1 MEIPMCWMWVCV
13 LFNVPLVGCLEI
25 HLSDTL
31 QPGTLL
37 ANLSL
42 GPGWTSKLDRTLSPK
57 FIQSF
62 FQVGRHDGL
71 IRLSRKVQCAH
82 TARNPAPVYF
92 RTVSWTSGD
101 DILTQF
107 NVFVHGQD
115 CFIKYKRKKSSGK
128 PDIHI
133 THLTKL
139 EATSCFPSG
148 KLLLNVTERLPT
160 FTRTIAFSDSVCVGK
175 ELSAVFTRGAL
186 FLAEDV
192 CLERRGQ
199 RAVTLQCALRS
210 SARGG
215 GLSVLL
221 RLTLVKVPQ
230 QLEFVPQSIQKSGTL
245 IRRGKRQAN
254 ASPQFQLP
262 NYQVSIPENEPAGTR
277 VITLKATDPDDGDAG
292 RLEYSMEA
300 LFDSRSNDF
309 FDIDSRTGSITT
321 VQPLDREVKDT
332 HVFKVTVIDN
342 GSPIRSATTYLT
354 VTVSDTND
362 HRPVFEQ
369 TEYRV
374 SIRENVETGFEVMTI
389 RATDGDAPSNANM
402 IYKIVNGDGVNS
414 LFEIDSR
421 NGLVRIRERPDRETR
436 AKYQLIVEANDQGK
450 DPGPRSATA
459 TVKITVEDE
468 NDNYPQF
475 TEKRYVVQI
484 PENVAVNTRVI
495 QVDAKDTDEGNNGKV
510 HFSIISGNV
519 KGQFYIHSPTG
530 VIDIINPLDYEMIR
544 EYNLRIKAQDGGRPP
559 LINGTGM
566 VVVQVVDVNDN
577 APMFV
582 STPFQASVLEN
593 VAVGYSVIHIQAID
607 SDSGENALLEYRLTD
622 TAPGF
627 PFTINNST
635 GWITVSEELDR
646 ETTDFYTFGVEARDH
661 GIPVM
666 SSSASVSITVLD
678 VNDNVPT
685 FTEKVYS
692 LKINEDAVVGTS
704 VLTMTAVDRDI
715 NSVVTYQISSG
726 NTRNRFAITSQ
737 SGGGLIT
744 LALPLDYKQERQYV
758 LTVTASDGTR
768 YDTAQVFIN
777 VTDANTHR
785 PVFQS
790 ANYQITLCEDKP
802 VGSVAVMISATDEDT
817 GENARITYVMEDNVP
832 QFKIDSDTGAITT
845 QMEIDYEDQASYT
858 LAIIARDNGIP
869 QKSDTTYVEIIILDA
884 NDNTP
889 HFLRD
894 RYRGTVF
901 EDAAVF
907 TSVLQISASDRD
919 SGSNSRVSY
928 TFQGGDDGEG
938 DFYIEP
944 YSGIIRTARKL
955 DRENVP
961 VYNLKAYAVD
971 RGVPPLKA
979 SVPVHVVVQD
989 INDNAP
995 VFEKDVLFIDVEENS
1010 PVGSVVAR
1018 ITASDPDEGTNAQIM
1033 YQIVEGNIPE
1043 VFQLNI
1049 FNGDLTALTDLD
1061 YEAKTEYVIVVQ
1073 ATSAPLVS
1081 RATVHVRLLDMNDN
1095 TPVLQD
1101 FEIIFNNYITNKSN
1115 SFPAGIIGKVPAH
1128 DPDVSD
1134 KLRYKFESGNELN
1147 LLLLNEDTGD
1157 LRLSRDLDNDRTLE
1171 APMTISVSDG
1181 LHHVVA
1187 LCTLRVTIITD
1198 DMLTNSITVRLE
1210 NMSQER
1216 FLSPLLSRF
1225 LEGVAAVLSTKRE
1238 AVFVFNIQNDTDVQG
1253 SILNVTFSALQPGG
1267 ASGYGAF
1274 FPSEELQEHI
1284 YLNRTLLRMIS
1295 SQEVLPF
1302 DDNICLRE
1310 PCENYMK
1317 CVSVLKFDS
1326 SPPFIASDTVLFRP
1340 IHPINGLRCRCP
1352 LGFTGDYCETEIDL
1366 CYSGPCK
1373 NNGRCRS
1380 REGGY
1385 TCECMEDFTGE
1396 HCEVNVSSGRCEP
1409 GVCKNGGQ
1417 CVNRLA
1423 GGFMCQCSPGEFEK
1437 PYCEMTTRSF
1447 PGQSFITF
1455 RGLRQRF
1462 HFTVS
1467 FMFATRERSALL
1479 LYNGRFN
1486 EKHDFIA
1493 LEIIDEQVQLTFSG
1507 GETKTT
1513 VFPYI
1518 PGGVSDGQWHSV
1530 QLHYYNKGGGSLVD
1544 STGALR
1550 LPLYTVWLELNQ
1562 KEPNIGRLGIPHGP
1576 SEEKVAVV
1584 AVDDCDISMAIRF
1597 GKQIGNYSCAAQ
1609 GTQTGQK
1616 KSLDLTGPLL
1626 LGGVP
1631 NLPEDFP
1638 VGNRDFVGC
1647 MRNLSIDSK
1656 PIDMASYVA
1665 NNGTEAGCPTK
1676 KNFCMDD
1683 LCQNGGVCVSRW
1695 DTHSCDCPTGYG
1707 GKNCE
1712 QVMPSP
1718 QFFDGQ
1724 ALVSWSETDI
1734 TIAIPWFM
1742 GLMFRTRQPAG
1753 TLMQANA
1760 GAHATINLM
1769 VREQHVRM
1777 EVFRKQQ
1784 LVASLGFP
1792 QVRVN
1797 DGEWHHLLVE
1807 LRSAKDGKDIKYIAY
1822 VSLDY
1827 GMYQKSVELGNDLPG
1842 LKLQTLH
1849 VGGLPGEGNQV
1860 RKGFVGCI
1868 QGVRMGETPTNVA
1881 NVNMAQGLKIRVED
1895 GCDLADPCDSNICP
1909 ENSHCSD
1916 DWSTHTCVCDPG
1928 FFGKEC
1934 VDACQLNPCEHV
1946 STCVRKPSSS
1956 HGYTCECGQNHY
1968 GQYCENKV
1976 EKPCPQGW
1984 WGSPMCGP
1992 CNCDTNRGFHKDCN
2006 KTTGECRC
2014 KENHYRPEGEDT
2026 CYPCECFS
2034 LGSESRTCD
2043 TITGQCPCKG
2053 GVIGRQCNR
2062 CDNPFAEV
2070 TPTGCEVVYEGCPK
2084 AFDADIWWPKTK
2096 FGRPAAMN
2104 CPKGSIGTAIRHCND
2119 EKGWLSPEL
2128 FNCTTVSFSQLKKLN
2143 EDLRR
2148 NSSRMDSEHSKTI
2161 VRLLHSAT
2169 DNIQRYYGNDVKT
2182 AAQLLNH
2189 VLLYESRQEG
2199 FDLTA
2204 MRDAKFNENLVR
2216 AGSAILDPDTKEHWE
2231 QIQKTEGGTANLLR
2245 NFEDYANTL
2254 AQNVR
2259 KTYLKPFT
2267 IVTDNMILTV
2277 DYLDVSDPEKA
2288 TLPRFQDI
2296 HEEYSKDLG
2305 SSVQFPQFNL
2315 RVQGH
2320 RAEPNYEPQSQTDA
2334 PQEEEHTASERRR
2347 RYIEPAA
2354 PLPVAVVIVYKSM
2367 GKLLPESYDPDRRS
2381 LRLPNRPVINTAI
2394 VSATVHSE
2402 GPPLPPLLEPP
2413 ITLEYTL
2420 LETEERTKPVC
2431 VFWNHTVAIG
2441 GTGGWSAKGCEV
2453 LNRNNSHIS
2462 CQCNHMTSFAVLMD
2476 ISKREHG
2483 DVLPMKIVTYTTVS
2497 VSLCLL
2503 LLTFI
2508 LLCLL
2513 RRLHSNLHAI
2523 HRNLIAALFFSE
2535 LVFLL
2540 GINQTDNPFVCMV
2553 IAILLHYFYMC
2564 TFAWMFVE
2572 GLHIYR
2578 MLTELRNINHGHMRF
2593 YYAMGWGI
2601 PAIIT
2606 GLAVGLDPQ
2615 GYGNPDFC
2623 WLSVHDTLIWS
2634 FAGPIFVVVL
2644 VNIVIFILAAKA
2656 SCGRRQKAVEKSG
2669 AIPALRM
2676 AFLLLLFIGATWML
2690 GLMAVNSDVMTFH
2703 YLFAAFSC
2711 LQGVFIFFFHVI
2723 LNKEVMKNLKNVF
2736 TGKKSAPDES
2746 STTRASL
2753 LTRSLNCNTTYTEDG
2768 QLYRSGIGESTV
2780 SLDSTLRSAKSRS
2793 SYLPYTLREESG
2805 QKPSV
2810 SSGTVKGH
2818 TDLDGTL
2825 FHRNGTKGD
2834 DSDSDSE
2841 LSVDEHSSSYAS
2853 SHSSDSEDDDIDV
2866 KPKWNNE
2873 RQPVH
2878 STPKVDSV
2886 SNHVKPYWPAEA
2898 TTASDSEDPGGA
2910 ERLRVETKVN
2920 VELHPENKLNHVG
2933 DRERETFP
2941 ERDTQPAGNARDAA
2955 PSSQPHGNSNQQP
2968 EQRKGIL
2975 KNKISYPPPLNDK
2988 NMKNR
2993 LREKLSDYNTPTITS
3008 PPPNNHHH
3016 TSSPTLPSVN
3026 IMSPSSRPPSPASN
3040 DGGRPGNHDHSSL
3053 VKPPVA
3059 PRPQMATGPAG
3070 LYRETNGGVA
3080 MHLKSG
3086 TVNGGNESD
3095 SEKTQTSL
3103 PL

>member
-1 MEIPMCWMWVCV
+1 MLLRRSFGEVEWDFGRFTSMELPMCWMWVCV
-13 LFNVPLVGCLEI
+13 LFNVPLVGCLEM

-31 QPGTLL
+31 QPGTIL

-42 GPGWTSKLDRTLSPK
+42 GPGWTTKLDRTLSPK

-92 RTVSWTSGD
+92 RTGSWTSGD
-101 DILTQF
+101 VILTQF

-133 THLTKL
+133 THLAQL
-139 EATSCFPSG
+139 EATSCFPAG
-148 KLLLNVTERLPT
+148 KLLLNVTELLPI
-160 FTRTIAFSDSVCVGK
+160 FTRNIAFSDSACVGK
-175 ELSAVFTRGAL
+175 DLSAVFRRGGL
-186 FLAEDV
+186 FLAGDV

-199 RAVTLQCALRS
+199 PEATLQCALRS
-210 SARGG
+210 SAGG
-215 GLSVLL
+215 GLSALL
-221 RLTLVKVPQ
+221 RLTLVRAPQQRGSVPQ
-230 QLEFVPQSIQKSGTL
+230 GMPRKSGKL

-262 NYQVSIPENEPAGTR
+262 NYQVSVPENEPAGTR
-277 VITLKATDPDDGDAG
+277 VITLKATDPDDGEAG

-309 FDIDSRTGSITT
+309 FDIDSQTGSITT
-321 VQPLDREVKDT
+321 VQALDREVKNT
-332 HVFKVTVIDN
+332 HVFKVTVFDN

-414 LFEIDSR
+414 VFEIDPR

-484 PENVAVNTRVI
+484 PENVAVNTKVI
-495 QVDAKDTDEGNNGKV
+495 QVDATDRDEGNNAKV
-510 HFSIISGNV
+510 HYSIISGNV

-593 VAVGYSVIHIQAID
+593 VAIGYSVIHIQAID
-607 SDSGENALLEYRLTD
+607 GDSGENALLEYRLTD
-622 TAPGF
+622 TVPGF

-802 VGSVAVMISATDEDT
+802 VGSIVVMISATDEDT

-832 QFKIDSDTGAITT
+832 QFKIDQDTGAITT
-845 QMEIDYEDQASYT
+845 QMEIDYEDLASYT

-889 HFLRD
+889 QFLRD
-894 RYRGTVF
+894 RYQGTVF
-901 EDAAVF
+901 EDAPVF

-979 SVPVHVVVQD
+979 SVPIHVVVQD

-1033 YQIVEGNIPE
+1033 YQIVEGNNPE

-1061 YEAKTEYVIVVQ
+1061 YEAKTEYVLVVQ

-1095 TPVLQD
+1095 MPVLQD

-1115 SFPAGIIGKVPAH
+1115 SFPSGIIGKVPAH

-1267 ASGYGAF
+1267 APGKGAF
-1274 FPSEELQEHI
+1274 FPSEELQEQI
-1284 YLNRTLLRMIS
+1284 YLNRTLLRYPPS
-1295 SQEVLPF
+1295 LQVLPF

-1385 TCECMEDFTGE
+1385 TCECLEDFTGE
-1396 HCEVNVSSGRCEP
+1396 HCEVNASSGRCEP

-1423 GGFMCQCSPGEFEK
+1423 GGFMCQCTPGEFEK

-1467 FMFATRERSALL
+1467 FTFATRERNALL

-1513 VFPYI
+1513 VSPYI

-1530 QLHYYNKGGGSLVD
+1530 QLHYYNK
-1544 STGALR
+1544 
-1550 LPLYTVWLELNQ
+1550 
-1562 KEPNIGRLGIPHGP
+1562 PNIGRLGIPHGP

-1665 NNGTEAGCPTK
+1665 NNGTEAGCPAK

-1734 TIAIPWFM
+1734 TVAVPWFM

-1769 VREQHVRM
+1769 VRYNTWHNVNNLLSTEMSSSSAYSVIL
-1777 EVFRKQQ
+1777 F
-1784 LVASLGFP
+1784 LGLNFP
-1792 QVRVN
+1792 P
-1797 DGEWHHLLVE
+1797 
-1807 LRSAKDGKDIKYIAY
+1807 
-1822 VSLDY
+1822 
-1827 GMYQKSVELGNDLPG
+1827 QKSVELGNDLPG

-1849 VGGLPGEGNQV
+1849 VGGLPGEGNHV

-1868 QGVRMGETPTNVA
+1868 QGVRMGETSTNVA

-1934 VDACQLNPCEHV
+1934 VDACQLNPCEHI

-1976 EKPCPQGW
+1976 EKPCAQGW
-1984 WGSPMCGP
+1984 WGSPVCGP

-2043 TITGQCPCKG
+2043 AITGQCPCKG

-2104 CPKGSIGTAIRHCND
+2104 CPKGSIGECTAIRHCND

-2128 FNCTTVSFSQLKKLN
+2128 FNCTTVSFSHLKKL
-2143 EDLRR
+2143 DLRR
-2148 NSSRMDSEHSKTI
+2148 NSSRMDGELSKTI
-2161 VRLLHSAT
+2161 VRLLHSST
-2169 DNIQRYYGNDVKT
+2169 NNTQHYYGNDVKT

-2189 VLLYESRQEG
+2189 VLQYESRQAG

-2204 MRDAKFNENLVR
+2204 MRDAEFNENLVR

-2231 QIQKTEGGTANLLR
+2231 QIQKTEGGTAHLLR

-2267 IVTDNMILTV
+2267 IVTDNMSEWRSCGHTLCNAIPPDTRPSPFAS
-2277 DYLDVSDPEKA
+2277 VSSTSCHRPSSDRG
-2288 TLPRFQDI
+2288 LLGLNHFR
-2296 HEEYSKDLG
+2296 SKLFA
-2305 SSVQFPQFNL
+2305 SSSFFYFSCL
-2315 RVQGH
+2315 
-2320 RAEPNYEPQSQTDA
+2320 S
-2334 PQEEEHTASERRR
+2334 
-2347 RYIEPAA
+2347 
-2354 PLPVAVVIVYKSM
+2354 
-2367 GKLLPESYDPDRRS
+2367 
-2381 LRLPNRPVINTAI
+2381 RLPNRPVINTAI

-2402 GPPLPPLLEPP
+2402 GPPLPPILEPP

-2431 VFWNHTVAIG
+2431 VFWNHSIAIG

-2483 DVLPMKIVTYTTVS
+2483 DVLPLKIVTYTTVS
-2497 VSLCLL
+2497 VSLFLL

-2523 HRNLIAALFFSE
+2523 HRNLVAALFFSE

-2644 VNIVIFILAAKA
+2644 VCTLECFQTISTGGEADPCAFSLL
-2656 SCGRRQKAVEKSG
+2656 S
-2669 AIPALRM
+2669 PALRM
-2676 AFLLLLFIGATWML
+2676 AFLLLLLISATWML

-2711 LQGVFIFFFHVI
+2711 LQVTQHLCLTSRQDPHRPFSID
-2723 LNKEVMKNLKNVF
+2723 
-2736 TGKKSAPDES
+2736 TY
-2746 STTRASL
+2746 SL
-2753 LTRSLNCNTTYTEDG
+2753 HC
-2768 QLYRSGIGESTV
+2768 
-2780 SLDSTLRSAKSRS
+2780 
-2793 SYLPYTLREESG
+2793 
-2805 QKPSV
+2805 
-2810 SSGTVKGH
+2810 
-2818 TDLDGTL
+2818 
-2825 FHRNGTKGD
+2825 F
-2834 DSDSDSE
+2834 
-2841 LSVDEHSSSYAS
+2841 
-2853 SHSSDSEDDDIDV
+2853 
-2866 KPKWNNE
+2866 
-2873 RQPVH
+2873 
-2878 STPKVDSV
+2878 
-2886 SNHVKPYWPAEA
+2886 
-2898 TTASDSEDPGGA
+2898 
-2910 ERLRVETKVN
+2910 
-2920 VELHPENKLNHVG
+2920 
-2933 DRERETFP
+2933 
-2941 ERDTQPAGNARDAA
+2941 
-2955 PSSQPHGNSNQQP
+2955 
-2968 EQRKGIL
+2968 
-2975 KNKISYPPPLNDK
+2975 
-2988 NMKNR
+2988 
-2993 LREKLSDYNTPTITS
+2993 
-3008 PPPNNHHH
+3008 
-3016 TSSPTLPSVN
+3016 
-3026 IMSPSSRPPSPASN
+3026 
-3040 DGGRPGNHDHSSL
+3040 
-3053 VKPPVA
+3053 
-3059 PRPQMATGPAG
+3059 
-3070 LYRETNGGVA
+3070 
-3080 MHLKSG
+3080 
-3086 TVNGGNESD
+3086 
-3095 SEKTQTSL
+3095 
-3103 PL
+3103 

>member
-1 MEIPMCWMWVCV
+1 MQLRALPP
-13 LFNVPLVGCLEI
+13 LF
-25 HLSDTL
+25 
-31 QPGTLL
+31 
-37 ANLSL
+37 
-42 GPGWTSKLDRTLSPK
+42 GPPSPPVK
-57 FIQSF
+57 AYQR
-62 FQVGRHDGL
+62 GNTAGL
-71 IRLSRKVQCAH
+71 
-82 TARNPAPVYF
+82 
-92 RTVSWTSGD
+92 W
-101 DILTQF
+101 
-107 NVFVHGQD
+107 
-115 CFIKYKRKKSSGK
+115 KSASEEEE
-128 PDIHI
+128 
-133 THLTKL
+133 
-139 EATSCFPSG
+139 EAEES
-148 KLLLNVTERLPT
+148 
-160 FTRTIAFSDSVCVGK
+160 
-175 ELSAVFTRGAL
+175 RGAIL
-186 FLAEDV
+186 
-192 CLERRGQ
+192 GQ
-199 RAVTLQCALRS
+199 PEVKVRCALRS
-210 SARGG
+210 STGR
-215 GLSVLL
+215 LSVQLS
-221 RLTLVKVPQ
+221 LTLLARALPHHGQK
-230 QLEFVPQSIQKSGTL
+230 KSGKL

-262 NYQVSIPENEPAGTR
+262 NYQVSVPENERAGTR
-277 VITLKATDPDDGDAG
+277 VITLKATDPDDGEAG

-309 FDIDSRTGSITT
+309 FHIDSQTGSITT
-321 VQPLDREVKDT
+321 IQPLDREVKDT
-332 HVFKVTVIDN
+332 HVFKVTVTDN
-342 GSPIRSATTYLT
+342 GTPKRSATSFLT

-362 HRPVFEQ
+362 HSPVFEQ

-374 SIRENVETGFEVMTI
+374 SIRENLEVGCEVMTI

-414 LFEIDSR
+414 VFEIDSR

-436 AKYQLIVEANDQGK
+436 AQYQLIVEANDQGK

-459 TVKITVEDE
+459 TVNISVEDD

-475 TEKRYVVQI
+475 SEKRYVVQV
-484 PENVAVNTRVI
+484 PENVAVNTKVI
-495 QVDAKDTDEGNNGKV
+495 QVEATDKDEGNNGKV
-510 HFSIISGNV
+510 HYSIINGNI

-530 VIDIINPLDYEMIR
+530 VIDVINPLDYEMIR

-582 STPFQASVLEN
+582 STPFQATVLEN
-593 VAVGYSVIHIQAID
+593 VAIGYSVIHIQAID
-607 SDSGENALLEYRLTD
+607 GDSGENARLAYRLTD
-622 TAPGF
+622 TTPGF

-635 GWITVSEELDR
+635 GWITVNEELDR

-704 VLTMTAVDRDI
+704 VLTVTAVDRDI

-790 ANYQITLCEDKP
+790 ANYQVMLSEEKP
-802 VGSVAVMISATDEDT
+802 VGSTVVVISATDEDT

-832 QFKIDSDTGAITT
+832 QFKIDPDTGSITT

-858 LAIIARDNGIP
+858 LAIVARDNGIP

-884 NDNTP
+884 NDNAP
-889 HFLRD
+889 QFLRD
-894 RYRGTVF
+894 MYQGTVL
-901 EDAAVF
+901 EDAPVY

-919 SGSNSRVSY
+919 AGSNGRLSY

-938 DFYIEP
+938 DFFIEP

-961 VYNLKAYAVD
+961 VYNLKAFAID
-971 RGVPPLKA
+971 KGVPPLKA
-979 SVPVHVVVQD
+979 AVSIHVIVQD

-995 VFEKDVLFIDVEENS
+995 VFEKDELFIDVEENS
-1010 PVGSVVAR
+1010 AVGTVVAR
-1018 ITASDPDEGTNAQIM
+1018 ITAHDPDEGTNAQIM
-1033 YQIVEGNIPE
+1033 YQIVEGNVPE
-1043 VFQLNI
+1043 VFQLDI
-1049 FNGDLTALTDLD
+1049 FNGDLVALTDLD
-1061 YEAKTEYVIVVQ
+1061 YETKTEYVIVVQ

-1081 RATVHVRLLDMNDN
+1081 RATVHIRLVDMNDN
-1095 TPVLQD
+1095 SPVLQN
-1101 FEIIFNNYITNKSN
+1101 FEIIFNNYVTNKSN
-1115 SFPAGIIGKVPAH
+1115 SFPSGIIGKVPAH

-1134 KLRYKFESGNELN
+1134 KLWYKFEFGNELH

-1157 LRLSRDLDNDRTLE
+1157 LRLSRDLDNDRPLE

-1181 LHHVVA
+1181 IHTVEA
-1187 LCTLRVTIITD
+1187 FCTLRVTIITD

-1216 FLSPLLSRF
+1216 FLSPLLTLF
-1225 LEGVAAVLSTKRE
+1225 LDGVAAVLSTKRE

-1253 SILNVTFSALQPGG
+1253 SILNVTFSAMQPGG
-1267 ASGYGAF
+1267 IPGKGTF
-1274 FPSEELQEHI
+1274 FPSEELQEQI
-1284 YLNRTLLRMIS
+1284 YLNRTLLRLIS

-1385 TCECMEDFTGE
+1385 TCECLEDFTGE
-1396 HCEVNVSSGRCEP
+1396 HCELNASSGRCVP
-1409 GVCKNGGQ
+1409 GVCKNGGK

-1423 GGFMCQCSPGEFEK
+1423 GGFMCQCPPGAYEK

-1467 FMFATRERSALL
+1467 FMFATRERNALL

-1493 LEIIDEQVQLTFSG
+1493 LEIINEQIQLTFSG

-1513 VFPYI
+1513 VSPYI
-1518 PGGVSDGQWHSV
+1518 QGGVSDGQWHSV
-1530 QLHYYNKGGGSLVD
+1530 QLHYYNK
-1544 STGALR
+1544 
-1550 LPLYTVWLELNQ
+1550 
-1562 KEPNIGRLGIPHGP
+1562 PNIGRLGIPHGP
-1576 SEEKVAVV
+1576 SGEKVAVV

-1638 VGNRDFVGC
+1638 VRNRDFVGC

-1656 PIDMASYVA
+1656 PIDMASYIA
-1665 NNGTEAGCPTK
+1665 NNGTTEGCPAK
-1676 KNFCMDD
+1676 KNFCTNEV
-1683 LCQNGGVCVSRW
+1683 CQNGGVCVSKW
-1695 DTHSCDCPTGYG
+1695 NTYSCDCPTGYG

-1718 QFFDGQ
+1718 QYFDGK
-1724 ALVSWSETDI
+1724 ALVSWSEPDI
-1734 TIAIPWFM
+1734 TVAVPWYM

-1753 TLMQANA
+1753 TLMQVNI
-1760 GAHATINLM
+1760 GPSSTINLM
-1769 VREQHVRM
+1769 VSQRALLLRE
-1777 EVFRKQQ
+1777 Q
-1784 LVASLGFP
+1784 LVASLSFP

-1807 LRSAKDGKDIKYIAY
+1807 LKSIKDSKDIKYMATL
-1822 VSLDY
+1822 SLDY
-1827 GMYQKSVELGNDLPG
+1827 SMYQQKSVEIGNDLPG

-1849 VGGLPGEGNQV
+1849 VGGLPGVGNRV

-1868 QGVRMGETPTNVA
+1868 QGVRMGETSTNVA

-1895 GCDLADPCDSNICP
+1895 GCDLEDPCDSNICP
-1909 ENSHCSD
+1909 DNSHCSD

-1928 FFGKEC
+1928 YFGKEC
-1934 VDACQLNPCEHV
+1934 VDACHLNPCEHV

-1956 HGYTCECGQNHY
+1956 HGYTCECGQNY
-1968 GQYCENKV
+1968 FGQYCENKV
-1976 EKPCPQGW
+1976 EKPCAQGW
-1984 WGSPMCGP
+1984 WGSPVCGP
-1992 CNCDTNRGFHKDCN
+1992 CDCDTSRGFHRDCN

-2034 LGSESRTCD
+2034 VGSESRTCD
-2043 TITGQCPCKG
+2043 PITGQCLCKG

-2070 TPTGCEVVYEGCPK
+2070 TPVGCEVVYEGCPK
-2084 AFDADIWWPKTK
+2084 AFDAGIWWPKTK

-2104 CPKGSIGTAIRHCND
+2104 CPKGSIGTAIRHCSD

-2128 FNCTTVSFSQLKKLN
+2128 FNCTTVTFSHLKKLN

-2148 NSSRMDSEHSKTI
+2148 NTSRMDSEHSKNI

-2169 DNIQRYYGNDVKT
+2169 NGTPNYYGNDVKT
-2182 AAQLLNH
+2182 AAQLLNQ
-2189 VLLYESRQEG
+2189 VLQYESQQTG

-2204 MRDAKFNENLVR
+2204 MRDAEFNENLVR
-2216 AGSAILDPDTKEHWE
+2216 AGSAILGPETKDHWA
-2231 QIQKTEGGTANLLR
+2231 QIQRTEGGTAHLLR

-2267 IVTDNMILTV
+2267 IVTENMSEWKKRNRAKWTKLKLHSESVTLSFPSSFHLT
-2277 DYLDVSDPEKA
+2277 P
-2288 TLPRFQDI
+2288 
-2296 HEEYSKDLG
+2296 
-2305 SSVQFPQFNL
+2305 
-2315 RVQGH
+2315 
-2320 RAEPNYEPQSQTDA
+2320 AEPPPVPPTQTD
-2334 PQEEEHTASERRR
+2334 PPVGEEHTVSDRRR
-2347 RYIEPAA
+2347 RHLEPAA
-2354 PLPVAVVIVYKSM
+2354 HLPVVVVIVYKSL
-2367 GKLLPESYDPDRRS
+2367 GDLLPERYDPDRRS

-2402 GPPLPPLLEPP
+2402 GPPLPSILDPP
-2413 ITLEYTL
+2413 ITLRYTL

-2431 VFWNHTVAIG
+2431 VFWNHSIPIG
-2441 GTGGWSAKGCEV
+2441 GTGGWSSKGCEV
-2453 LNRNNSHIS
+2453 LNRNNTHIS
-2462 CQCNHMTSFAVLMD
+2462 CQCNHLTSFAVLMD

-2483 DVLPMKIVTYTTVS
+2483 DVLPLKIVTYTTVL
-2497 VSLCLL
+2497 VSLVLL
-2503 LLTFI
+2503 LITFI

-2513 RRLHSNLHAI
+2513 RRLRSNLHAI
-2523 HRNLIAALFFSE
+2523 HRNLVAALFFSE

-2540 GINQTDNPFVCMV
+2540 GINQTDNPFVCTV

-2634 FAGPIFVVVL
+2634 FAGPIFVVV
-2644 VNIVIFILAAKA
+2644 NIVIFILAAKA
-2656 SCGRRQKAVEKSG
+2656 SCGACQDNIFPSLLS
-2669 AIPALRM
+2669 PALRM
-2676 AFLLLLFIGATWML
+2676 AFLLLLLISATWLL

-2703 YLFAAFSC
+2703 YLFAVFSC
-2711 LQGVFIFFFHVI
+2711 LQV
-2723 LNKEVMKNLKNVF
+2723 
-2736 TGKKSAPDES
+2736 TPCS
-2746 STTRASL
+2746 S
-2753 LTRSLNCNTTYTEDG
+2753 LTSNMSQWRPFRSLNCNNTYTEDG
-2768 QLYRSGIGESTV
+2768 PLYRSGIGESTV

-2793 SYLPYTLREESG
+2793 SYLAYTLR
-2805 QKPSV
+2805 
-2810 SSGTVKGH
+2810 
-2818 TDLDGTL
+2818 
-2825 FHRNGTKGD
+2825 
-2834 DSDSDSE
+2834 
-2841 LSVDEHSSSYAS
+2841 
-2853 SHSSDSEDDDIDV
+2853 
-2866 KPKWNNE
+2866 
-2873 RQPVH
+2873 
-2878 STPKVDSV
+2878 
-2886 SNHVKPYWPAEA
+2886 
-2898 TTASDSEDPGGA
+2898 
-2910 ERLRVETKVN
+2910 
-2920 VELHPENKLNHVG
+2920 
-2933 DRERETFP
+2933 
-2941 ERDTQPAGNARDAA
+2941 
-2955 PSSQPHGNSNQQP
+2955 
-2968 EQRKGIL
+2968 
-2975 KNKISYPPPLNDK
+2975 
-2988 NMKNR
+2988 
-2993 LREKLSDYNTPTITS
+2993 YNTLTDCMAAFTALLHGVCVCVCVCARLHAS
-3008 PPPNNHHH
+3008 
-3016 TSSPTLPSVN
+3016 LN
-3026 IMSPSSRPPSPASN
+3026 IF
-3040 DGGRPGNHDHSSL
+3040 
-3053 VKPPVA
+3053 
-3059 PRPQMATGPAG
+3059 
-3070 LYRETNGGVA
+3070 
-3080 MHLKSG
+3080 HL
-3086 TVNGGNESD
+3086 
-3095 SEKTQTSL
+3095 
-3103 PL
+3103 

>member
-1 MEIPMCWMWVCV
+1 MELPMFWTWVLLC
-13 LFNVPLVGCLEI
+13 VPLAGCLEM
-25 HLSDTL
+25 HLSETL

-42 GPGWTSKLDRTLSPK
+42 GTGWTYDVDRTLSAPGVHN
-57 FIQSF
+57 F
-62 FQVGRHDGL
+62 FQVGSRDGV
-71 IRLSRKVQCAH
+71 IRLARKVHCAR
-82 TARNPAPVYF
+82 TPRNPAPVFF
-92 RTVSWTSGD
+92 RAGSSTSGD
-101 DILTQF
+101 IIRTQF

-115 CFIKYKRKKSSGK
+115 CFIKYRRKKAPGES
-128 PDIHI
+128 DIHI
-133 THLTKL
+133 KRLLKL
-139 EATSCFPSG
+139 GATSCLPAG
-148 KLLLNVTERLPT
+148 NLLLSVNSFLPSFMRNT
-160 FTRTIAFSDSVCVGK
+160 SFSNSLCVGK
-175 ELSAVFTRGAL
+175 DLSALLMSGDLLLDTGL
-186 FLAEDV
+186 
-192 CLERRGQ
+192 CLEHSEQ
-199 RAVTLQCALRS
+199 AEVNLHCTLHGS
-210 SARGG
+210 PGG
-215 GLSVLL
+215 RLSLQMTL
-221 RLTLVKVPQ
+221 ALVKVPKKHATQ
-230 QLEFVPQSIQKSGTL
+230 GMPGKFAY
-245 IRRGKRQAN
+245 RGKRQVN
-254 ASPQFQLP
+254 TSPQFQLP
-262 NYQVSIPENEPAGTR
+262 NYQVSVPENEPAGTR
-277 VITLKATDPDDGDAG
+277 VITLKATDPDDGEAG

-309 FDIDSRTGSITT
+309 FSIDSQTGSITT
-321 VQPLDREVKDT
+321 VQSLDREIKDT
-332 HVFKVTVIDN
+332 HVFKVTVTDN
-342 GSPIRSATTYLT
+342 GSPERSATSYLT

-362 HRPVFEQ
+362 HSPVFEQ
-369 TEYRV
+369 NEYRV
-374 SIRENVETGFEVMTI
+374 SIRENVEVGFEVMTI

-402 IYKIVNGDGVNS
+402 IYKIVNDEGVNS
-414 LFEIDSR
+414 VFEIDPR
-421 NGLVRIRERPDRETR
+421 NGLVRIRERPDREMQ

-459 TVKITVEDE
+459 TVNISVEDE

-475 TEKRYVVQI
+475 SEKKYVVQV
-484 PENVAVNTRVI
+484 PENVAVNTKVI
-495 QVDAKDTDEGNNGKV
+495 QVEATDKDEGNNAKV
-510 HFSIISGNV
+510 HYSIISGNI

-530 VIDIINPLDYEMIR
+530 AIDVINPLDYEMIR

-559 LINGTGM
+559 LINGTGI
-566 VVVQVVDVNDN
+566 VLVQVVDVNDN

-582 STPFQASVLEN
+582 STPFQSTVLEN
-593 VAVGYSVIHIQAID
+593 VAIGYSVIHIQAID
-607 SDSGENALLEYRLTD
+607 ADSGENARLEYRLTD
-622 TAPGF
+622 TTPGF

-646 ETTDFYTFGVEARDH
+646 ETTDYYTFGVEARDH

-685 FTEKVYS
+685 FTEKIYS
-692 LKINEDAVVGTS
+692 LKINEDAVVGSS
-704 VLTMTAVDRDI
+704 VLTVTAVDRDV

-726 NTRNRFAITSQ
+726 NTRNRYAITSQ

-758 LTVTASDGTR
+758 LTITASDGTR

-790 ANYQITLCEDKP
+790 SNYQVMLGEEKP
-802 VGSVAVMISATDEDT
+802 VGSTVVVISATDEDT
-817 GENARITYVMEDNVP
+817 GENARITYEMEDNVP
-832 QFKIDSDTGAITT
+832 QFKIDPDTGAITT

-858 LAIIARDNGIP
+858 LAINARDNGIP

-889 HFLRD
+889 QFLRD
-894 RYRGTVF
+894 MYQGTVF
-901 EDAAVF
+901 EDAPVY

-919 SGSNSRVSY
+919 SGSNGRVSY
-928 TFQGGDDGEG
+928 TFNGGDDGDG
-938 DFYIEP
+938 DFVIEP
-944 YSGIIRTARKL
+944 FSGIIRTARKL
-955 DRENVP
+955 DREYVP
-961 VYNLKAYAVD
+961 VYNLKAFAVD
-971 RGVPPLKA
+971 RGAPPLKA
-979 SVPVHVVVQD
+979 AVPIHVVVQD

-995 VFEKDVLFIDVEENS
+995 VFEKDELFIDVEENS
-1010 PVGSVVAR
+1010 DVGSVVAR
-1018 ITASDPDEGTNAQIM
+1018 ITATDPDEGTNAQIM
-1033 YQIVEGNIPE
+1033 YQIVEGNVPE
-1043 VFQLNI
+1043 VFQLDI

-1061 YEAKTEYVIVVQ
+1061 YETRTEYVIVVQ

-1081 RATVHVRLLDMNDN
+1081 RATVHIRLVDMNDN
-1095 TPVLQD
+1095 EPVLQN
-1101 FEIIFNNYITNKSN
+1101 FEILFNNYVTNKSN
-1115 SFPAGIIGKVPAH
+1115 SFPSGIIGKVPAH

-1147 LLLLNEDTGD
+1147 LLLLDEDTGD
-1157 LRLSRDLDNDRTLE
+1157 LRLSKDLDNDRALE
-1171 APMTISVSDG
+1171 APMKISVSDG
-1181 LHHVVA
+1181 RHKVEA
-1187 LCTLRVTIITD
+1187 TCTLRVAIITD

-1216 FLSPLLSRF
+1216 FLSPLLTLF
-1225 LEGVAAVLSTKRE
+1225 VEGVAAVLSTRRE

-1267 ASGYGAF
+1267 QGGGQGKGTF
-1274 FPSEELQEHI
+1274 FPSEELQEQI
-1284 YLNRTLLRMIS
+1284 YLNRTLLRLIS

-1352 LGFTGDYCETEIDL
+1352 LGFTGDYCETEVDL

-1385 TCECMEDFTGE
+1385 TCECLEDFTGD
-1396 HCEVNVSSGRCEP
+1396 HCEVNASSGRCVP
-1409 GVCKNGGQ
+1409 GVCKNGGR

-1423 GGFMCQCSPGEFEK
+1423 GGFMCECPAGEYEK

-1467 FMFATRERSALL
+1467 FTFATRERNALL

-1493 LEIIDEQVQLTFSG
+1493 VEVLDEQIQLSFSG

-1513 VFPYI
+1513 VSPYV

-1530 QLHYYNKGGGSLVD
+1530 ELHYYNKGEGGSLVD
-1544 STGALR
+1544 SSGVLR
-1550 LPLYTVWLELNQ
+1550 LPLYTAWLELNQ
-1562 KEPNIGRLGIPHGP
+1562 KEPNIGRLGVPHGP
-1576 SEEKVAVV
+1576 SGEKVAVV
-1584 AVDDCDISMAIRF
+1584 AVDDCDISMAVRF

-1638 VGNRDFVGC
+1638 VRNRDFVGC
-1647 MRNLSIDSK
+1647 MRNLRIDSRA
-1656 PIDMASYVA
+1656 IDMESYIA
-1665 NNGTEAGCPTK
+1665 NNGTAAGCPAK
-1676 KNFCMDD
+1676 QNFCKKDV
-1683 LCQNGGVCVSRW
+1683 CQNGGVCVSKW
-1695 DTHSCDCPTGYG
+1695 NTYSCDCPTGYG
-1707 GKNCE
+1707 GKSCE

-1724 ALVSWSETDI
+1724 ALVSWTDPDI
-1734 TIAIPWFM
+1734 TVAVPWYI
-1742 GLMFRTRQPAG
+1742 GLMFRTRQPTG
-1753 TLMQANA
+1753 TLMQAKA
-1760 GAHATINLM
+1760 GPSSTINLM
-1769 VREQHVRM
+1769 VSEKQVRM
-1777 EVFRKQQ
+1777 EVLLRER
-1784 LVASLGFP
+1784 LVGSLSFP

-1797 DGEWHHLLVE
+1797 DGEWHHLLLE
-1807 LRSAKDGKDIKYIAY
+1807 LRSVKDGKAIKYMAS

-1827 GMYQKSVELGNDLPG
+1827 GMYQRSVEIGHDLPG
-1842 LKLQTLH
+1842 QKLQTLH
-1849 VGGLPGEGNQV
+1849 VGGLPGADNHV
-1860 RKGFVGCI
+1860 SKGFVGCI
-1868 QGVRMGETPTNVA
+1868 QGVRMGETSTNVA
-1881 NVNMAQGLKIRVED
+1881 NINMAQGLKIRVED

-1909 ENSHCSD
+1909 ENSQCND
-1916 DWSTHTCVCDPG
+1916 DWSTHTCICDPG
-1928 FFGKEC
+1928 YFGREC

-1946 STCVRKPSSS
+1946 SSCVRKPSSS
-1956 HGYTCECGQNHY
+1956 HGYTCECGQNYY

-1976 EKPCPQGW
+1976 EKPCPHGW
-1984 WGSPMCGP
+1984 WGSPACGP
-1992 CNCDTNRGFHKDCN
+1992 CNCDTGRGFHKDCN
-2006 KTTGECRC
+2006 KTSGECRC
-2014 KENHYRPEGEDT
+2014 KENHYQPEGEDT

-2034 LGSESRTCD
+2034 VGAESRTCD
-2043 TITGQCPCKG
+2043 PVTGQCPCKG

-2062 CDNPFAEV
+2062 CDNHFAEV
-2070 TPTGCEVVYEGCPK
+2070 TPSGCQVVYDGCPK
-2084 AFDADIWWPKTK
+2084 SFDAGIWWPKTR
-2096 FGRPAAMN
+2096 FGRPAAMD
-2104 CPKGSIGTAIRHCND
+2104 CPKGSVGTAIRHCNE
-2119 EKGWLSPEL
+2119 EKGWLVPEL
-2128 FNCTTVSFSQLKKLN
+2128 FNCTTVTFAHLKKMN
-2143 EDLRR
+2143 DELRR
-2148 NSSRMDSEHSKTI
+2148 NSSRMDSERSKAI

-2169 DNIQRYYGNDVKT
+2169 NNRGHYYGNDVKM
-2182 AAQLLNH
+2182 AAQLLNR
-2189 VLLYESRQEG
+2189 VLRYESQQAG

-2204 MRDAKFNENLVR
+2204 MKDAEFNENLVQ
-2216 AGSAILDPDTKEHWE
+2216 AGSSILDPSNKEHWE
-2231 QIQKTEGGTANLLR
+2231 QIQKSEGGTAHLLR

-2259 KTYLKPFT
+2259 KTYLRPFT

-2277 DYLDVSDPEKA
+2277 DYLDVSHPERA

-2296 HEEYSKDLG
+2296 QGEYSKELG
-2305 SSVQFPQFNL
+2305 SYVQFPHFNL
-2315 RVQGH
+2315 RTQSLRV
-2320 RAEPNYEPQSQTDA
+2320 EPTPVPLSPTDG
-2334 PQEEEHTASERRR
+2334 PREEENALSNRKRRHL
-2347 RYIEPAA
+2347 EPAA
-2354 PLPVAVVIVYKSM
+2354 PLPVAVVIVYKSL
-2367 GKLLPESYDPDRRS
+2367 GKLLPERYDPDRRS

-2402 GPPLPPLLEPP
+2402 GPPLPPTLDPP

-2431 VFWNHTVAIG
+2431 VFWNHSLAIG
-2441 GTGGWSAKGCEV
+2441 GTGGWSSKGCEV
-2453 LNRNNSHIS
+2453 LNRNSSHIS

-2476 ISKREHG
+2476 VSKREHG
-2483 DVLPMKIVTYTTVS
+2483 DVLPLKIVTYTTVS
-2497 VSLCLL
+2497 VSLFLL
-2503 LLTFI
+2503 LLTLA

-2513 RRLHSNLHAI
+2513 RRLRSNLHAI
-2523 HRNLIAALFFSE
+2523 HRNLVAALFFSE

-2540 GINQTDNPFVCMV
+2540 GINQTDNVFMCTV

-2578 MLTELRNINHGHMRF
+2578 MLTELRDINHGHIRF

-2606 GLAVGLDPQ
+2606 GLAVGLDPH

-2634 FAGPIFVVVL
+2634 FAGPICVVVL
-2644 VNIVIFILAAKA
+2644 VNVVIFILAAKA
-2656 SCGRRQKAVEKSG
+2656 SCGRRQRAMEKSG

-2676 AFLLLLFIGATWML
+2676 AFILLLLISATWLL
-2690 GLMAVNSDVMTFH
+2690 GLMAVNSNVMTFH
-2703 YLFAAFSC
+2703 YLFAVFSC
-2711 LQGVFIFFFHVI
+2711 LQGVFIFFFHVVF
-2723 LNKEVMKNLKNVF
+2723 NKDVRKNLKNVL
-2736 TGKKSAPDES
+2736 TGKKNIPDDS

-2753 LTRSLNCNTTYTEDG
+2753 LTRTLNCNNTYAEDG
-2768 QLYRSGIGESTV
+2768 GLYRSGIGESNV
-2780 SLDSTLRSAKSRS
+2780 SLDSTLREESAQKARS
-2793 SYLPYTLREESG
+2793 SG
-2805 QKPSV
+2805 AA
-2810 SSGTVKGH
+2810 KGL
-2818 TDLDGTL
+2818 TDLDGPL
-2825 FHRNGTKGD
+2825 FHRNGTKAD

-2841 LSVDEHSSSYAS
+2841 LSEEERSSSYAS
-2853 SHSSDSEDDDIDV
+2853 SHSSDSEDDDVDV

-2873 RQPVH
+2873 RTPIH
-2878 STPKVDSV
+2878 STPKMDSV
-2886 SNHVKPYWPAEA
+2886 SNHVKPYWPTEA
-2898 TTASDSEDPGGA
+2898 TTASDSEDLGA
-2910 ERLRVETKVN
+2910 PERLRVETKVN
-2920 VELHPENKLNHVG
+2920 VELHAENKLNHVG
-2933 DRERETFP
+2933 DRERDPQP
-2941 ERDTQPAGNARDAA
+2941 ERERPTV
-2955 PSSQPHGNSNQQP
+2955 GNSRDTASPNQTVANHHLHQQP

-2975 KNKISYPPPLNDK
+2975 KNKISYPPPLSDK

-2993 LREKLSDYNTPTITS
+2993 LREKLSDYNPPPTITS
-3008 PPPNNHHH
+3008 PPPINNN
-3016 TSSPTLPSVN
+3016 TSSPPPPSSTTIN
-3026 IMSPSSRPPSPASN
+3026 IMRPPSRTPSLAST
-3040 DGGRPGNHDHSSL
+3040 DGGGRPGNHDTQSTPA
-3053 VKPPVA
+3053 KPPVA
-3059 PRPQMATGPAG
+3059 PRPQIPASLSPVG
-3070 LYRETNGGVA
+3070 IYRETNGGTA

-3095 SEKTQTSL
+3095 SENTQTSL

>member
-1 MEIPMCWMWVCV
+1 MELLICWIWVCV
-13 LFNVPLVGCLEI
+13 LFNVPLAGCLEM
-25 HLSDTL
+25 HLSETL

-42 GPGWTSKLDRTLSPK
+42 GPGWTYKIDRTSSPK

-62 FQVGRHDGL
+62 FRVERHDGVV
-71 IRLSRKVQCAH
+71 RLSHKVKCAL
-82 TARNPAPVYF
+82 TRRNPVPVYF
-92 RTVSWTSGD
+92 KTGSSTSGD
-101 DILTQF
+101 IVLTQF

-115 CFIKYKRKKSSGK
+115 CFIKYKRKTLSGK
-128 PDIHI
+128 PDIYI
-133 THLTKL
+133 KHLLKL
-139 EATSCFPSG
+139 EATSCLPAG
-148 KLLLNVTERLPT
+148 KLLLNVIERLPA
-160 FTRTIAFSDSVCVGK
+160 FTGNIAFKETECVGK
-175 ELSAVFTRGAL
+175 DFGAVFRHGDL
-186 FLAEDV
+186 FLASEL
-192 CLERRGQ
+192 CLAHRGQ
-199 RAVTLQCALRS
+199 PQVNLHCALHNS
-210 SARGG
+210 VGG
-215 GLSVLL
+215 RLSVHLSL
-221 RLTLVKVPQ
+221 KLVNVPKHLGSLTENVPR
-230 QLEFVPQSIQKSGTL
+230 KSEKL
-245 IRRGKRQAN
+245 IRRGKRQVN
-254 ASPQFQLP
+254 TSPQFQLP
-262 NYQVSIPENEPAGTR
+262 NYQVSVPENEPAGTR
-277 VITLKATDPDDGDAG
+277 VITLKATDPDDGEAG

-309 FDIDSRTGSITT
+309 FNIDSETGSITT
-321 VQPLDREVKDT
+321 VQALDREVKDT
-332 HVFKVTVIDN
+332 HVFKVIATDN
-342 GSPIRSATTYLT
+342 GTPTRSATSYLT

-362 HRPVFEQ
+362 HSPVFEQ
-369 TEYRV
+369 NEYRV
-374 SIRENVETGFEVMTI
+374 SIRENIEVGFEVMTI

-414 LFEIDSR
+414 VFEIDPR

-436 AKYQLIVEANDQGK
+436 AQYQLIVEANDQGK
-450 DPGPRSATA
+450 DPGPHSATA
-459 TVKITVEDE
+459 TVHISVEDE

-475 TEKRYVVQI
+475 SEKRYVIQV
-484 PENVAVNTRVI
+484 PENVAVNTKVI
-495 QVDAKDTDEGNNGKV
+495 QVEATDKDEGNNAKV
-510 HFSIISGNV
+510 HYSIISGNI

-530 VIDIINPLDYEMIR
+530 VIDVINPLDYEMIR

-582 STPFQASVLEN
+582 STPFQATVLEN
-593 VAVGYSVIHIQAID
+593 VAIGYSVIHIQAID
-607 SDSGENALLEYRLTD
+607 GDSGENARLEYQLTD
-622 TAPGF
+622 ITPGF
-627 PFTINNST
+627 PFTINNNT
-635 GWITVSEELDR
+635 GWVTVSDELDR

-666 SSSASVSITVLD
+666 SSSAGVSITVLD

-685 FTEKVYS
+685 FTEKTYS

-790 ANYQITLCEDKP
+790 ANYQVMLSEEKP
-802 VGSVAVMISATDEDT
+802 VGSTVVVISATDEDT
-817 GENARITYVMEDNVP
+817 GENARITYVMEDNVS
-832 QFKIDSDTGAITT
+832 QFKIDPDTGAITT

-884 NDNTP
+884 NDNAP
-889 HFLRD
+889 QFLRD
-894 RYRGTVF
+894 IYQGTVF
-901 EDAAVF
+901 EDAPVY

-919 SGSNSRVSY
+919 SGSNGRVSY
-928 TFQGGDDGEG
+928 TFLGGDDGEG
-938 DFYIEP
+938 DFFIEP

-961 VYNLKAYAVD
+961 VYNLKAFAVD

-979 SVPVHVVVQD
+979 AVSIHVIVQD

-995 VFEKDVLFIDVEENS
+995 VFEKDELFIDVEENS
-1010 PVGSVVAR
+1010 PVGSTVAR
-1018 ITASDPDEGTNAQIM
+1018 ITATDPDEGTNAQIM

-1043 VFQLNI
+1043 VFQLDI

-1061 YEAKTEYVIVVQ
+1061 YETKTEYVIVVQ

-1081 RATVHVRLLDMNDN
+1081 RATVHIRLVDMNDN
-1095 TPVLQD
+1095 EPVLQN
-1101 FEIIFNNYITNKSN
+1101 FEIIFNNYVTNKSN
-1115 SFPAGIIGKVPAH
+1115 SFPSGIIGKVPAH

-1134 KLRYKFESGNELN
+1134 KLRYKFESGNELS
-1147 LLLLNEDTGD
+1147 LLVLNEDTGD
-1157 LRLSRDLDNDRTLE
+1157 LRLSRDLDNDRALE
-1171 APMTISVSDG
+1171 APMTISVTDG
-1181 LHHVVA
+1181 IHHVVA

-1216 FLSPLLSRF
+1216 FLSPLLGLF
-1225 LEGVAAVLSTKRE
+1225 LDGMAAVLSTKRE

-1267 ASGYGAF
+1267 SPGKGTF
-1274 FPSEELQEHI
+1274 FPSEELQEQI
-1284 YLNRTLLRMIS
+1284 YLNRTLLRLIS

-1352 LGFTGDYCETEIDL
+1352 VGFTGDYCETEIDL

-1385 TCECMEDFTGE
+1385 TCECLEDFTGE
-1396 HCEVNVSSGRCEP
+1396 HCELNASSDQCVP
-1409 GVCKNGGQ
+1409 GVCKNGGK

-1423 GGFMCQCSPGEFEK
+1423 GGFMCQCPPGEYEK

-1467 FMFATRERSALL
+1467 FMFATRERNALL

-1493 LEIIDEQVQLTFSG
+1493 LEIIDEQIQLTFSG
-1507 GETKTT
+1507 GEKKTT
-1513 VFPYI
+1513 VSPYI
-1518 PGGVSDGQWHSV
+1518 PGGVSNGQWHSI
-1530 QLHYYNKGGGSLVD
+1530 QLHYYNK
-1544 STGALR
+1544 
-1550 LPLYTVWLELNQ
+1550 
-1562 KEPNIGRLGIPHGP
+1562 PNIGRLGTPHGP
-1576 SEEKVAVV
+1576 SGEKVAVV

-1609 GTQTGQK
+1609 GAQTGQK

-1638 VGNRDFVGC
+1638 VRNRDFVGC

-1656 PIDMASYVA
+1656 PIDMASYIA
-1665 NNGTEAGCPTK
+1665 NNGTTAGCPAK
-1676 KNFCMDD
+1676 KNFCTKDV
-1683 LCQNGGVCVSRW
+1683 CQNGGVCVSKW
-1695 DTHSCDCPTGYG
+1695 NTYSCDCPTGYG

-1712 QVMPSP
+1712 QAMPSP

-1724 ALVSWSETDI
+1724 ALVSWSEPDI
-1734 TIAIPWFM
+1734 TVAVPWYI
-1742 GLMFRTRQPAG
+1742 GLMFRTRQSAG

-1760 GAHATINLM
+1760 GPSSTINLM
-1769 VREQHVRM
+1769 LSDQQVRM
-1777 EVFRKQQ
+1777 EVLLRQQ
-1784 LVASLGFP
+1784 LVASLSFP

-1807 LRSAKDGKDIKYIAY
+1807 LRSMKDGKDIKYIAAM
-1822 VSLDY
+1822 SLDY
-1827 GMYQKSVELGNDLPG
+1827 GMYQKSMEIGNELPG

-1849 VGGLPGEGNQV
+1849 VGGLPGDGNYV
-1860 RKGFVGCI
+1860 IKGFVGCI
-1868 QGVRMGETPTNVA
+1868 QGMRMGETSTNVA

-1895 GCDLADPCDSNICP
+1895 GCNLADPCDTSICP
-1909 ENSHCSD
+1909 DTSHCSD

-1928 FFGKEC
+1928 YFGKEC

-1956 HGYTCECGQNHY
+1956 HGYTCECGQTYY
-1968 GQYCENKV
+1968 GQYCESKG

-1992 CNCDTNRGFHKDCN
+1992 CNCDTSRGFHKDCN

-2034 LGSESRTCD
+2034 IGSESRTCD
-2043 TITGQCPCKG
+2043 FITGQCPCKG

-2084 AFDADIWWPKTK
+2084 AFDAGIWWPKTK

-2104 CPKGSIGTAIRHCND
+2104 CPKGSLGTAIRHCSD
-2119 EKGWLSPEL
+2119 EKGWLSSEL
-2128 FNCTTVSFSQLKKLN
+2128 FNCTTVTFFHLKKMN

-2148 NSSRMDSEHSKTI
+2148 NSSKMDNEHSKTI
-2161 VRLLHSAT
+2161 VRLLRGAT
-2169 DNIQRYYGNDVKT
+2169 SNTSNYYGNDVKT

-2189 VLLYESRQEG
+2189 VLQFESRQSG

-2204 MRDAKFNENLVR
+2204 TRDAEFNENLVR
-2216 AGSAILDPDTKEHWE
+2216 AGSAILDPNNKEHWE
-2231 QIQKTEGGTANLLR
+2231 QIQKTEGGTAHLLR

-2288 TLPRFQDI
+2288 ELPRFQDI
-2296 HEEYSKDLG
+2296 QEAYSRELK
-2305 SSVQFPQFNL
+2305 SSVHFPNQFIYTSIPLSNS
-2315 RVQGH
+2315 
-2320 RAEPNYEPQSQTDA
+2320 AEAIPTPSTQTD
-2334 PQEEEHTASERRR
+2334 PPLEEEHTVSERRQR
-2347 RYIEPAA
+2347 QLETAA
-2354 PLPVAVVIVYKSM
+2354 PLPVAVVIVYKSL
-2367 GKLLPESYDPDRRS
+2367 GQLLPERYDHDRRS
-2381 LRLPNRPVINTAI
+2381 LRVPNRPVINTAI
-2394 VSATVHSE
+2394 VSTTVHSE
-2402 GPPLPPLLEPP
+2402 GPPPPPILDPP
-2413 ITLEYTL
+2413 ITLKYTL

-2431 VFWNHTVAIG
+2431 VFWNHSIG
-2441 GTGGWSAKGCEV
+2441 GTGGWSSKGCEV
-2453 LNRNNSHIS
+2453 LNRNNTHIS

-2483 DVLPMKIVTYTTVS
+2483 DVLPLKIVTYTTVS
-2497 VSLCLL
+2497 VSLLL
-2503 LLTFI
+2503 LLITFI

-2513 RRLHSNLHAI
+2513 HWLRSNLHAI
-2523 HRNLIAALFFSE
+2523 HRNLLAALFFSE
-2535 LVFLL
+2535 LVFLF
-2540 GINQTDNPFVCMV
+2540 GINQTDNPFVCTI

-2578 MLTELRNINHGHMRF
+2578 MLTELRDINHGHMRF
-2593 YYAMGWGI
+2593 YYAIGWGI

-2656 SCGRRQKAVEKSG
+2656 SCGRRQRAMEKSG

-2676 AFLLLLFIGATWML
+2676 AFLLLLLISATWIL
-2690 GLMAVNSDVMTFH
+2690 GLMAVNSNIMTFH
-2703 YLFAAFSC
+2703 YLFAAFTC

-2723 LNKEVMKNLKNVF
+2723 FNKEARKNLKNIF
-2736 TGKKSAPDES
+2736 TGKKSTPDES
-2746 STTRASL
+2746 GTTRASL
-2753 LTRSLNCNTTYTEDG
+2753 LTRSLNCNNTYTEDG
-2768 QLYRSGIGESTV
+2768 PLYRSGIGESTV
-2780 SLDSTLRSAKSRS
+2780 SLDSTLRSAKSCNS
-2793 SYLPYTLREESG
+2793 HLAYTLRNESG
-2805 QKPSV
+2805 LKPSV
-2810 SSGTVKGH
+2810 SSGIAKGH
-2818 TDLDGTL
+2818 TDLDGPL
-2825 FHRNGTKGD
+2825 FHRNSTKAD

-2853 SHSSDSEDDDIDV
+2853 SHSSDSGDDDIDV

-2878 STPKVDSV
+2878 STPKGMCVDSL
-2886 SNHVKPYWPAEA
+2886 SNHVKPYWPTEA
-2898 TTASDSEDPGGA
+2898 TTASDSEDPGGPD
-2910 ERLRVETKVN
+2910 RLRVETKVN
-2920 VELHPENKLNHVG
+2920 VELHPENKLNHI
-2933 DRERETFP
+2933 DEQERETLQ
-2941 ERDTQPAGNARDAA
+2941 ERDKQMPNTKDTA
-2955 PSSQPHGNSNQQP
+2955 PSSQPNSNHQP

-2975 KNKISYPPPLNDK
+2975 KNKISYPPPLTDK

-2993 LREKLSDYNTPTITS
+2993 LREKLSDYHTPTITS
-3008 PPPNNHHH
+3008 PGPNNN
-3016 TSSPTLPSVN
+3016 TSSSPLPSG
-3026 IMSPSSRPPSPASN
+3026 I
-3040 DGGRPGNHDHSSL
+3040 
-3053 VKPPVA
+3053 
-3059 PRPQMATGPAG
+3059 
-3070 LYRETNGGVA
+3070 YREVNGGVA
-3080 MHLKSG
+3080 MLLKSR

-3095 SEKTQTSL
+3095 SDGSNETSI
-3103 PL
+3103 

>member
-1 MEIPMCWMWVCV
+1 MELPMCWIWVCV
-13 LFNVPLVGCLEI
+13 LFSVPLAGCLEI
-25 HLSDTL
+25 HILETL
-31 QPGTLL
+31 QPGSLL

-42 GPGWTSKLDRTLSPK
+42 GPGWTYTIDRTLSPQ
-57 FIQSF
+57 FIQSVF
-62 FQVGRHDGL
+62 HVDRHDGV
-71 IRLSRKVQCAH
+71 IRLSHKVQCAH
-82 TARNPAPVYF
+82 TLRNPAPVYF
-92 RTVSWTSGD
+92 RTGSATSGNV
-101 DILTQF
+101 ILTQF

-115 CFIKYKRKKSSGK
+115 CFIKYKRKNSSGK
-128 PDIHI
+128 PDIHMK
-133 THLTKL
+133 HLSNL
-139 EATSCFPSG
+139 ELTSCFPAGKLLFNVTELMPAFTRSLAFLDTQCAGRDLPVVFRYGGLFLDRDLCLARRGRTEVNLHCALHSSLGDRFSVQLSVTLVNVPKQHAALPEKVQGTSG
-148 KLLLNVTERLPT
+148 KL
-160 FTRTIAFSDSVCVGK
+160 
-175 ELSAVFTRGAL
+175 
-186 FLAEDV
+186 
-192 CLERRGQ
+192 
-199 RAVTLQCALRS
+199 
-210 SARGG
+210 
-215 GLSVLL
+215 
-221 RLTLVKVPQ
+221 
-230 QLEFVPQSIQKSGTL
+230 
-245 IRRGKRQAN
+245 IRRRKRQVN

-262 NYQVSIPENEPAGTR
+262 NYQVSVPENEPAGTR
-277 VITLKATDPDDGDAG
+277 VITLKAIDPDDGEAG

-309 FDIDSRTGSITT
+309 FTIDSQTGSITT

-332 HVFKVTVIDN
+332 HVFKVTANDN
-342 GSPIRSATTYLT
+342 GTPKRYATSYLT

-362 HRPVFEQ
+362 HSPVFEQ

-374 SIRENVETGFEVMTI
+374 SIRENVEVGFEVMTI

-402 IYKIVNGDGVNS
+402 IYKIVNSDEVNS
-414 LFEIDSR
+414 VFEIDPR

-436 AKYQLIVEANDQGK
+436 AQYHLIVEANDQGK

-459 TVKITVEDE
+459 TVHISVEDE

-475 TEKRYVVQI
+475 SEKRYVVQV
-484 PENVAVNTRVI
+484 PENVAVNTKVI
-495 QVDAKDTDEGNNGKV
+495 QVEATDRDEGNNAKV
-510 HFSIISGNV
+510 HYSIISGNV

-530 VIDIINPLDYEMIR
+530 VIDVINPLDYEMIR

-582 STPFQASVLEN
+582 STPFQATVLEN
-593 VAVGYSVIHIQAID
+593 VAIGYSVIHIQAID
-607 SDSGENALLEYRLTD
+607 GDSGENARLEYRLTD
-622 TAPGF
+622 TTPDF

-635 GWITVSEELDR
+635 GWVTVSHELDR

-704 VLTMTAVDRDI
+704 VLTVTAVDRDV

-790 ANYQITLCEDKP
+790 ANYQVMLSEEKP
-802 VGSVAVMISATDEDT
+802 VGSTVVVISATDEDT

-832 QFKIDSDTGAITT
+832 QFKIDPDTGAITT

-884 NDNTP
+884 NDNAP
-889 HFLRD
+889 QFLRD
-894 RYRGTVF
+894 MYQGTVF
-901 EDAAVF
+901 EDAPVY

-919 SGSNSRVSY
+919 SGSNGRLSY
-928 TFQGGDDGEG
+928 TFQGGDDGDG
-938 DFYIEP
+938 DFFIET

-961 VYNLKAYAVD
+961 VYNLKAFAVD

-979 SVPVHVVVQD
+979 AVSIHVMVLD

-995 VFEKDVLFIDVEENS
+995 VFEKDELFIDVEENS

-1018 ITASDPDEGTNAQIM
+1018 ITATDPDEGTNAQIM

-1043 VFQLNI
+1043 VFQLDI
-1049 FNGDLTALTDLD
+1049 FNGDLTALIDLD
-1061 YEAKTEYVIVVQ
+1061 YETKTEYVIVVQ

-1081 RATVHVRLLDMNDN
+1081 RATVHIRLVDMNDN
-1095 TPVLQD
+1095 EPVLQN
-1101 FEIIFNNYITNKSN
+1101 FEIIFNNYVTNKSN
-1115 SFPAGIIGKVPAH
+1115 SFPSGIIGKVPAH

-1134 KLRYKFESGNELN
+1134 KLQYKFESGNELS
-1147 LLLLNEDTGD
+1147 LLVLNEDTGD
-1157 LRLSRDLDNDRTLE
+1157 LRLSRDLDNDRPLE

-1181 LHHVVA
+1181 IHRVVA
-1187 LCTLRVTIITD
+1187 ICTLRVTIITD

-1216 FLSPLLSRF
+1216 FLSPLLSLF
-1225 LEGVAAVLSTKRE
+1225 LEGVATVLSTKRE

-1267 ASGYGAF
+1267 VPGKGTF
-1274 FPSEELQEHI
+1274 FPSEELQEQI
-1284 YLNRTLLRMIS
+1284 YLNRTLLRLIS

-1352 LGFTGDYCETEIDL
+1352 VGFTGDYCETEIDL

-1385 TCECMEDFTGE
+1385 TCECLEDFTGE
-1396 HCEVNVSSGRCEP
+1396 HCELNASSGRCVP
-1409 GVCKNGGQ
+1409 GVCKNGGK

-1423 GGFMCQCSPGEFEK
+1423 GGFMCQCPPGEYEK

-1467 FMFATRERSALL
+1467 FMFATRERNALL

-1493 LEIIDEQVQLTFSG
+1493 LEIINEQIQLTFSG
-1507 GETKTT
+1507 GETKTA
-1513 VFPYI
+1513 VSPYI
-1518 PGGVSDGQWHSV
+1518 PGGVSDGQWHSI
-1530 QLHYYNKGGGSLVD
+1530 QLHYYNK
-1544 STGALR
+1544 
-1550 LPLYTVWLELNQ
+1550 
-1562 KEPNIGRLGIPHGP
+1562 PNIGRLGIPHGP

-1638 VGNRDFVGC
+1638 VRNRDFVGC

-1656 PIDMASYVA
+1656 PVDMDSYIA
-1665 NNGTEAGCPTK
+1665 NNGTTPGCPAK
-1676 KNFCMDD
+1676 KNFCTKD
-1683 LCQNGGVCVSRW
+1683 LCQNGGVCVSKW
-1695 DTHSCDCPTGYG
+1695 NTYSCDCPTGYG

-1718 QFFDGQ
+1718 QFFDGK
-1724 ALVSWSETDI
+1724 AVVSWSEPDI
-1734 TIAIPWFM
+1734 TIAVPWYI
-1742 GLMFRTRQPAG
+1742 GLMFRTRQPSG
-1753 TLMQANA
+1753 TLIQANA
-1760 GAHATINLM
+1760 GPSSTINLM
-1769 VREQHVRM
+1769 VSTNEQQVRM
-1777 EVFRKQQ
+1777 EVLLRQQ
-1784 LVASLGFP
+1784 LVASLSFQ

-1797 DGEWHHLLVE
+1797 DGEWHHVLVE
-1807 LRSAKDGKDIKYIAY
+1807 LRSVKDGKDIKYMAA

-1827 GMYQKSVELGNDLPG
+1827 GMYQKLVEIGNDLPG
-1842 LKLQTLH
+1842 LKVHTLH
-1849 VGGLPGEGNQV
+1849 VGGLPGEGNHV
-1860 RKGFVGCI
+1860 NKGFVGCI
-1868 QGVRMGETPTNVA
+1868 QGVRMGETSNNVA
-1881 NVNMAQGLKIRVED
+1881 NVNMAQGMKIRVED

-1909 ENSHCSD
+1909 DNSHCSD

-1928 FFGKEC
+1928 YFGKEC

-1956 HGYTCECGQNHY
+1956 HGYTCECGQNYY

-1976 EKPCPQGW
+1976 EKPCALGW
-1984 WGSPMCGP
+1984 WGSPVCGP
-1992 CNCDTNRGFHKDCN
+1992 CNCDTSRGFHKDCN

-2026 CYPCECFS
+2026 CYPCDCFS
-2034 LGSESRTCD
+2034 VGSESRTCD
-2043 TITGQCPCKG
+2043 PSTGQCPCKG

-2084 AFDADIWWPKTK
+2084 AFDAGIWWPKTK
-2096 FGRPAAMN
+2096 FGRPAAVN
-2104 CPKGSIGTAIRHCND
+2104 CPKGSIGTAIRHCSE
-2119 EKGWLSPEL
+2119 EKGWLAPEL
-2128 FNCTTVSFSQLKKLN
+2128 FNCTTITFSHLKKLN

-2148 NSSRMDSEHSKTI
+2148 NSSRMDSERSKII
-2161 VRLLHSAT
+2161 VRMLHSAT
-2169 DNIQRYYGNDVKT
+2169 NNTPHYYGNDVKT

-2189 VLLYESRQEG
+2189 VLQYESQQAG

-2204 MRDAKFNENLVR
+2204 MRDAEFNENLVR
-2216 AGSAILDPDTKEHWE
+2216 AGSAILDPDNKEHWE
-2231 QIQKTEGGTANLLR
+2231 QIQRTEGGTAHLLR

-2277 DYLDVSDPEKA
+2277 DYLDVSDPERA

-2296 HEEYSKDLG
+2296 QEVYPKELG
-2305 SSVQFPQFNL
+2305 SSVHFPQFNL
-2315 RVQGH
+2315 RTQGH
-2320 RAEPNYEPQSQTDA
+2320 RGRTSGRPTPAFPTQTD
-2334 PQEEEHTASERRR
+2334 PPVEEEHTVSDRRR
-2347 RYIEPAA
+2347 RHLEPAA
-2354 PLPVAVVIVYKSM
+2354 LLPVAVVIVYKSL
-2367 GKLLPESYDPDRRS
+2367 GTLLPERYDPDRRS
-2381 LRLPNRPVINTAI
+2381 LRVPNRPVINTAI
-2394 VSATVHSE
+2394 VSTTVHSE
-2402 GPPLPPLLEPP
+2402 GLPIPPILDPP

-2431 VFWNHTVAIG
+2431 VFWNHSIAVG
-2441 GTGGWSAKGCEV
+2441 GTGGWSSKGCEL
-2453 LNRNNSHIS
+2453 LNRNNTHIS

-2483 DVLPMKIVTYTTVS
+2483 DVLPLKIVTYTTVS
-2497 VSLCLL
+2497 VSLLLL

-2513 RRLHSNLHAI
+2513 RRLRTNLHAI
-2523 HRNLIAALFFSE
+2523 HRNLVAALFFSE

-2540 GINQTDNPFVCMV
+2540 GINQTDNPFVCTI

-2572 GLHIYR
+2572 GLHVYR

-2593 YYAMGWGI
+2593 YYAIGWGI

-2623 WLSVHDTLIWS
+2623 
-2634 FAGPIFVVVL
+2634 
-2644 VNIVIFILAAKA
+2644 
-2656 SCGRRQKAVEKSG
+2656 C
-2669 AIPALRM
+2669 PALRM
-2676 AFLLLLFIGATWML
+2676 AFLLLLLICATWLL

-2703 YLFAAFSC
+2703 YLFAVFSC

-2723 LNKEVMKNLKNVF
+2723 FNKEVRKNLKNVF
-2736 TGKKSAPDES
+2736 TGKKSIPDDTG
-2746 STTRASL
+2746 TTRASL
-2753 LTRSLNCNTTYTEDG
+2753 LTRSLNCNNTYTEDG

-2780 SLDSTLRSAKSRS
+2780 SLDSTLRS
-2793 SYLPYTLREESG
+2793 ESG

-2810 SSGTVKGH
+2810 SSGTAKGH
-2818 TDLDGTL
+2818 TDLDGPL
-2825 FHRNGTKGD
+2825 FHRNGAKGD

-2853 SHSSDSEDDDIDV
+2853 SHSSDSEEDDVDE
-2866 KPKWNNE
+2866 KPKWNNQ
-2873 RQPVH
+2873 RQPIH
-2878 STPKVDSV
+2878 STPKGMIDSV
-2886 SNHVKPYWPAEA
+2886 SNHVKPYWPTET
-2898 TTASDSEDPGGA
+2898 TTASDSEDPGVA
-2910 ERLRVETKVN
+2910 DRLRVETKVN
-2920 VELHPENKLNHVG
+2920 VELHPENKLNHI
-2933 DRERETFP
+2933 
-2941 ERDTQPAGNARDAA
+2941 A
-2955 PSSQPHGNSNQQP
+2955 PPSQPI
-2968 EQRKGIL
+2968 GIL
-2975 KNKISYPPPLNDK
+2975 KNKISYPPPLTDK

-2993 LREKLSDYNTPTITS
+2993 LREKLSDYNSPTITS
-3008 PPPNNHHH
+3008 SAPNNHN
-3016 TSSPTLPSVN
+3016 PS
-3026 IMSPSSRPPSPASN
+3026 PPSPAPVR
-3040 DGGRPGNHDHSSL
+3040 GGAKNLLGED
-3053 VKPPVA
+3053 
-3059 PRPQMATGPAG
+3059 
-3070 LYRETNGGVA
+3070 
-3080 MHLKSG
+3080 
-3086 TVNGGNESD
+3086 
-3095 SEKTQTSL
+3095 TSKC
-3103 PL
+3103 

>member
-1 MEIPMCWMWVCV
+1 MESPPMCWIWVCA
-13 LFNVPLVGCLEI
+13 LLSVPLAGCLEM
-25 HLSDTL
+25 HLSETL
-31 QPGTLL
+31 RPGTLL

-42 GPGWTSKLDRTLSPK
+42 GPGWTYKIDRTLSAN
-57 FIQSF
+57 FIQKL
-62 FQVGRHDGL
+62 FQVGRQDGVV
-71 IRLSRKVQCAH
+71 RLSHGGVQCAH
-82 TARNPAPVYF
+82 TPRNPAPVYF
-92 RTVSWTSGD
+92 RTGSSTSGD
-101 DILTQF
+101 VVLTQF
-107 NVFVHGQD
+107 NVFVHGKD
-115 CFIKYKRKKSSGK
+115 CSVKYKRRKATGK

-133 THLTKL
+133 KHLSEL
-139 EATSCFPSG
+139 EATSCLPAG
-148 KLLLNVTERLPT
+148 KLLLNVTELLPA
-160 FTRTIAFSDSVCVGK
+160 FTRSVAFLDTECPGSDMV
-175 ELSAVFTRGAL
+175 AVFRRGDL
-186 FLAEDV
+186 FLARDL
-192 CLERRGQ
+192 CLEHRGQ
-199 RAVTLQCALRS
+199 PEVNLHCALHS
-210 SARGG
+210 SPGG
-215 GLSVLL
+215 RLSALL
-221 RLTLVKVPQ
+221 SLTLVKAPEQHGSSSETVQ
-230 QLEFVPQSIQKSGTL
+230 IKSGRL
-245 IRRGKRQAN
+245 SHRGKRQVN

-262 NYQVSIPENEPAGTR
+262 NYQVSVPENEPAGTR
-277 VITLKATDPDDGDAG
+277 VITLKATDPDDGEAG

-309 FDIDSRTGSITT
+309 FYIDSQTGSITT
-321 VQPLDREVKDT
+321 TQPLDREVKDT
-332 HVFKVTVIDN
+332 HVFKVTVTDN
-342 GSPIRSATTYLT
+342 GTPKRSATSYLT

-362 HRPVFEQ
+362 HSPVFEQ

-374 SIRENVETGFEVMTI
+374 SIRENVEVGFEVMTI

-402 IYKIVNGDGVNS
+402 IYKIVNAEGVNS
-414 LFEIDSR
+414 VFEIDPR

-436 AKYQLIVEANDQGK
+436 SQYQLIVEANDQGK

-459 TVKITVEDE
+459 TVNISVEDE

-475 TEKRYVVQI
+475 SEKRYVVQV
-484 PENVAVNTRVI
+484 PENVAVNTKVI
-495 QVDAKDTDEGNNGKV
+495 QVEATDKDEGNNAKV
-510 HFSIISGNV
+510 HYSIISGNV

-530 VIDIINPLDYEMIR
+530 VIDVINPLDYEMIR

-582 STPFQASVLEN
+582 STPFQATVLEN
-593 VAVGYSVIHIQAID
+593 VAIGYSVIHIQAID
-607 SDSGENALLEYRLTD
+607 GDSGENARLDYRLTD
-622 TAPGF
+622 TTPGF

-661 GIPVM
+661 GVPVM

-685 FTEKVYS
+685 FTEKIYS

-704 VLTMTAVDRDI
+704 VLTVTAVDRDV

-790 ANYQITLCEDKP
+790 ANYQVMLSEEKP
-802 VGSVAVMISATDEDT
+802 VGSTVVVISATDEDT

-832 QFKIDSDTGAITT
+832 QFKIDPDTGAITT

-884 NDNTP
+884 NDNAP
-889 HFLRD
+889 QFLRD
-894 RYRGTVF
+894 MYQGTVF
-901 EDAAVF
+901 EDAPVY

-919 SGSNSRVSY
+919 SGSNGRLSY

-938 DFYIEP
+938 DFFIEP

-961 VYNLKAYAVD
+961 VYNLKAFAVD
-971 RGVPPLKA
+971 KGVPPLKA
-979 SVPVHVVVQD
+979 AVSIHVVVQD

-995 VFEKDVLFIDVEENS
+995 VFEKDELFIDVSENS

-1018 ITASDPDEGTNAQIM
+1018 ITAADPDEGTNAQIM

-1043 VFQLNI
+1043 VFQLDI

-1061 YEAKTEYVIVVQ
+1061 YETKTEYVIVVQ

-1081 RATVHVRLLDMNDN
+1081 RATVHIRLVDMNDN
-1095 TPVLQD
+1095 KPVLQD
-1101 FEIIFNNYITNKSN
+1101 FEIIFNNYVTNKSN
-1115 SFPAGIIGKVPAH
+1115 SFPSGIIGKVPAH

-1134 KLRYKFESGNELN
+1134 KLRYKFESGNELR

-1157 LRLSRDLDNDRTLE
+1157 LRLSRDLDNDRPLE

-1181 LHHVVA
+1181 LHRVEA
-1187 LCTLRVTIITD
+1187 LCTLRVNIITD

-1216 FLSPLLSRF
+1216 FLSPLLSLF

-1238 AVFVFNIQNDTDVQG
+1238 SVFVFNIQNDTDVQG
-1253 SILNVTFSALQPGG
+1253 AILNVTFSAMQPGG
-1267 ASGYGAF
+1267 APGKGTF
-1274 FPSEELQEHI
+1274 FPSEELQEQI
-1284 YLNRTLLRMIS
+1284 YLNRTLLRLIS

-1326 SPPFIASDTVLFRP
+1326 SPPFIASETVLFRP

-1366 CYSGPCK
+1366 CYTGPCK

-1385 TCECMEDFTGE
+1385 TCECLEDFTGE
-1396 HCEVNVSSGRCEP
+1396 HCELNASSGRCVP
-1409 GVCKNGGQ
+1409 GVCKNGGK

-1423 GGFMCQCSPGEFEK
+1423 GGFMCQCPQGEYEK

-1467 FMFATRERSALL
+1467 F
-1479 LYNGRFN
+1479 
-1486 EKHDFIA
+1486 
-1493 LEIIDEQVQLTFSG
+1493 
-1507 GETKTT
+1507 TKTT
-1513 VFPYI
+1513 VSPYI

-1530 QLHYYNKGGGSLVD
+1530 QLHYYNK
-1544 STGALR
+1544 
-1550 LPLYTVWLELNQ
+1550 
-1562 KEPNIGRLGIPHGP
+1562 PNIGRLGIPHGP
-1576 SEEKVAVV
+1576 SGEKVAVV

-1638 VGNRDFVGC
+1638 VRNRDFVGC
-1647 MRNLSIDSK
+1647 MRNLSIDNK
-1656 PIDMASYVA
+1656 PIDMASYIA
-1665 NNGTEAGCPTK
+1665 NNGTTEGCPAK
-1676 KNFCMDD
+1676 KNFCTNDV
-1683 LCQNGGVCVSRW
+1683 CQNGGVCVSKW
-1695 DTHSCDCPTGYG
+1695 NTYSCDCPTGYG

-1724 ALVSWSETDI
+1724 ALVSWTDPDI
-1734 TIAIPWFM
+1734 TVAVPWYI

-1753 TLMQANA
+1753 TLIQATV
-1760 GAHATINLM
+1760 GPSSTINLM
-1769 VREQHVRM
+1769 VSEQHVRM
-1777 EVFRKQQ
+1777 EVLLRQH
-1784 LVASLGFP
+1784 LVASLSFP

-1807 LRSAKDGKDIKYIAY
+1807 LRSIKDGKDIKYMAT

-1827 GMYQKSVELGNDLPG
+1827 NMYQKSVEIGNELPG

-1849 VGGLPGEGNQV
+1849 VGGLPGEGNHV
-1860 RKGFVGCI
+1860 NKGFVGCI
-1868 QGVRMGETPTNVA
+1868 QGVRMGETSTNLA
-1881 NVNMAQGLKIRVED
+1881 NVNMARGLKIRVED
-1895 GCDLADPCDSNICP
+1895 GCDLDDPCDSNICP
-1909 ENSHCSD
+1909 DNSHCSD
-1916 DWSTHTCVCDPG
+1916 DWSTYSCVCDPG

-1956 HGYTCECGQNHY
+1956 HGYTCECGQNYY
-1968 GQYCENKV
+1968 GQYCENKA

-2034 LGSESRTCD
+2034 VGSESRTCD
-2043 TITGQCPCKG
+2043 PVTGQCPCKG

-2070 TPTGCEVVYEGCPK
+2070 TTTGCEVVYEGCPK
-2084 AFDADIWWPKTK
+2084 AFDAGIWWPKTK

-2104 CPKGSIGTAIRHCND
+2104 CPKGSIGTAIRHCSD
-2119 EKGWLSPEL
+2119 EKGWLTPEL
-2128 FNCTTVSFSQLKKLN
+2128 FNCTTVTFSHLKKLN

-2148 NSSRMDSEHSKTI
+2148 NSSRMDSEHSKNI
-2161 VRLLHSAT
+2161 VRLLNGAT
-2169 DNIQRYYGNDVKT
+2169 SNTPHYYGNDVKM

-2189 VLLYESRQEG
+2189 VLSYESRQAG

-2204 MRDAKFNENLVR
+2204 MRDAEIWCE

-2231 QIQKTEGGTANLLR
+2231 HIQKTEGGTAHLLR

-2277 DYLDVSDPEKA
+2277 DYLDVSDPERA
-2288 TLPRFQDI
+2288 SFPRFQDI
-2296 HEEYSKDLG
+2296 QEAYPKELG
-2305 SSVQFPQFNL
+2305 SYVHFPEFNFP
-2315 RVQGH
+2315 
-2320 RAEPNYEPQSQTDA
+2320 EPTPAPPTQTDP
-2334 PQEEEHTASERRR
+2334 PQEEEEHTVSDRRR
-2347 RYIEPAA
+2347 RHLEPTA
-2354 PLPVAVVIVYKSM
+2354 PLPVAVVIVYKSL
-2367 GKLLPESYDPDRRS
+2367 GKLLPERYDPDRRS

-2394 VSATVHSE
+2394 VSAIVHSE
-2402 GPPLPPLLEPP
+2402 SPPLPPTLDPP

-2431 VFWNHTVAIG
+2431 VFWNHSIAIA
-2441 GTGGWSAKGCEV
+2441 GTGGWSSKGCEV

-2462 CQCNHMTSFAVLMD
+2462 CQCNHLTSFAVLMD

-2483 DVLPMKIVTYTTVS
+2483 DVLPLKIVTYTTVS
-2497 VSLCLL
+2497 VSLALL

-2513 RRLHSNLHAI
+2513 RRLRSNLHAI
-2523 HRNLIAALFFSE
+2523 HRNLVAALFFSE

-2540 GINQTDNPFVCMV
+2540 GINQTDNPFVCTV

-2593 YYAMGWGI
+2593 YYAIGWGI

-2644 VNIVIFILAAKA
+2644 VNIVIFILSAKA
-2656 SCGRRQKAVEKSG
+2656 SCGRRQKAMEKSG

-2676 AFLLLLFIGATWML
+2676 AFLLLLLISATWML
-2690 GLMAVNSDVMTFH
+2690 GLMAVNSNVMTFH
-2703 YLFAAFSC
+2703 YLFALFSC
-2711 LQGVFIFFFHVI
+2711 LQGVFIFFFHVVF
-2723 LNKEVMKNLKNVF
+2723 NKEVRNNLKNVL
-2736 TGKKSAPDES
+2736 TGKKSVPDES

-2753 LTRSLNCNTTYTEDG
+2753 LTRSLNCNNTYTEDG
-2768 QLYRSGIGESTV
+2768 PLYRSGIGESTV

-2793 SYLPYTLREESG
+2793 SYLAYTLREETG

-2810 SSGTVKGH
+2810 SSGTAKGR
-2818 TDLDGTL
+2818 TDLDGPL
-2825 FHRNGTKGD
+2825 FHRNGTKVD

-2841 LSVDEHSSSYAS
+2841 LSADEHSSSYAS

-2878 STPKVDSV
+2878 STPKGRLDSV
-2886 SNHVKPYWPAEA
+2886 SNHMKPYWPADA

-2910 ERLRVETKVN
+2910 QRLRVETKVN
-2920 VELHPENKLNHVG
+2920 VELHAENKLNHTG
-2933 DRERETFP
+2933 ERESDQ
-2941 ERDTQPAGNARDAA
+2941 ERDQQTLSNAKDAA
-2955 PSSQPHGNSNQQP
+2955 AP
-2968 EQRKGIL
+2968 EQRKKGIL
-2975 KNKISYPPPLNDK
+2975 KNKITYPPPLTDK

-2993 LREKLSDYNTPTITS
+2993 LREKLSDYNPPTITS
-3008 PPPNNHHH
+3008 PPPYNNN
-3016 TSSPTLPSVN
+3016 TTASSPL
-3026 IMSPSSRPPSPASN
+3026 PPS
-3040 DGGRPGNHDHSSL
+3040 
-3053 VKPPVA
+3053 
-3059 PRPQMATGPAG
+3059 
-3070 LYRETNGGVA
+3070 TNGGVA

-3086 TVNGGNESD
+3086 TVNGGHESD
-3095 SEKTQTSL
+3095 SDGSNETSI
-3103 PL
+3103 